1 MHKGINM
8 LLGGMLVASI
18 ASVVTVTAMIL
29 IYNLV
34 YSPKKKVVT
43 IKDCVATERSEES
56 THEISMD
63 Q

>member
-29 IYNLV
+29 TYNLV
-34 YSPKKKVVT
+34 CSPKKKVIT
-43 IKDCVATERSEES
+43 IKET
-56 THEISMD
+56 TYEISMD

>member
-29 IYNLV
+29 TYNLV
-34 YSPKKKVVT
+34 CSPKKKVVP
-43 IKDCVATERSEES
+43 TEEN